1 MKPKPIN
8 AFITKYLSLKYSYC
22 SSNTL
27 HDKAIS
33 LHKPDTLTY
42 SFKVLKRHQYTT
54 SFRFNSKI
62 FICYEHLGICVLFTV
77 GSSQM

>member
-8 AFITKYLSLKYSYC
+8 AFITKYSSLKYSYC

-42 SFKVLKRHQYTT
+42 SFEVFKRQQYTV
-54 SFRFNSKI
+54 SFRFHLKI
-62 FICYEHLGICVLFTV
+62 FICYEHLGINRCEML
-77 GSSQM
+77 